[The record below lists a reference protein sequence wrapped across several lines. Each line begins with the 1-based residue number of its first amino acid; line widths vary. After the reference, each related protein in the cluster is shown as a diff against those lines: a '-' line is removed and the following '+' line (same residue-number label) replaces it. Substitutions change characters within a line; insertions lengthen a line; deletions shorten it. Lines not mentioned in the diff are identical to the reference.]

1 MNFNDIKNAVVNA
14 AKKAQITEYEIYYV
28 QDSGVSAETLKHEIS
43 SFSSSVSG
51 GICFRCV
58 VDGKMGYASSELIDP
73 DEMEELVYR
82 AVSNAKYVESD
93 DGGIIFSGSPKY
105 EKINVPA
112 PCVLDAAHIKSMALS
127 IQNEM
132 YGSSDKVIDGCESA
146 VMSSEMWIRIFNSYG
161 LDLENH
167 VGRNL
172 AYAQSAVNVDGEP
185 ANSFVIR
192 RGTDHKDFDGMAK
205 EAVDNALAKIGAG
218 HVETGIYNIILD
230 KYEMA
235 NLMSAF
241 SPIFSAKNAQNGMSL
256 LAGKEGEKIAS
267 DILTICD
274 DPFHPAKFGK
284 CPFDGEGVA
293 TYAKSV
299 VENGVLKT
307 LLYDLATAKK
317 AGVASTANGQRAGYA
332 QPVTIAPYHFY
343 LKSGNRSCEELMACV
358 QDGVYITEMKG
369 LHAGADAV
377 TGDFSIE
384 CGGFRIRDGK
394 QCEAIRA
401 FTVAGNFFELLQKV
415 EALSCR
421 TEFGFPAGFTVYGSP
436 EVLLRGMSVGGK

>member
-218 HVETGIYNIILD
+218 HVETGTYNIILD

-256 LAGKEGEKIAS
+256 LAGKEGEKIAA
-267 DILTICD
+267 DCVTVTD
-274 DPFHPAKFGK
+274 DPFREGYELQTH
-284 CPFDGEGVA
+284 FDAEGVA
-293 TYAKSV
+293 TYRKSV
-299 VENGVLKT
+299 IEKGTLKT
-307 LLYDLATAKK
+307 LLHNLATAKK
-317 AGVASTANGQRAGYA
+317 AGVETTGNASKAGYSGS
-332 QPVTIAPYHFY
+332 VEISPYCFCIEG
-343 LKSGNRSCEELMACV
+343 SDMTEEQLFALA
-358 QDGVYITEMKG
+358 GEAIYITDLMG
-369 LHAGADAV
+369 LHAGVNSV

-384 CGGFRIRDGK
+384 ASGFMIENGK
-394 QCEAIRA
+394 KGRPVKT
-401 FTVAGNFFELLQKV
+401 FTIAGNFFELLKNI
-415 EALSCR
+415 EAVAD
-421 TEFGFPAGFTVYGSP
+421 TVKIGMGGFTAFGAPS
-436 EVLLRGMSVGGK
+436 VLVKNISVAG

>member
-241 SPIFSAKNAQNGMSL
+241 SPIFSAQNAQNGMSL
-256 LAGKEGEKIAS
+256 LAGKEGEKIAA
-267 DILTICD
+267 DCVTVTD
-274 DPFHPAKFGK
+274 DPFREGYELQTH
-284 CPFDGEGVA
+284 FDAEGVA
-293 TYAKSV
+293 TYRKSV
-299 VENGVLKT
+299 IEKGTLKT
-307 LLYDLATAKK
+307 LLHNLATAKK
-317 AGVASTANGQRAGYA
+317 AGVETTGNASKAGYSGS
-332 QPVTIAPYHFY
+332 VEISPYCFCIEG
-343 LKSGNRSCEELMACV
+343 SDMTEEQLFALA
-358 QDGVYITEMKG
+358 GEAIYITDLMG
-369 LHAGADAV
+369 LHAGVNSV

-384 CGGFRIRDGK
+384 ASGFMIENGK
-394 QCEAIRA
+394 KGRPVKT
-401 FTVAGNFFELLQKV
+401 FTIAGNFFELLKNI
-415 EALSCR
+415 EAVAD
-421 TEFGFPAGFTVYGSP
+421 TVKIGMGGFTAFGAPS
-436 EVLLRGMSVGGK
+436 VLVKNISVAG